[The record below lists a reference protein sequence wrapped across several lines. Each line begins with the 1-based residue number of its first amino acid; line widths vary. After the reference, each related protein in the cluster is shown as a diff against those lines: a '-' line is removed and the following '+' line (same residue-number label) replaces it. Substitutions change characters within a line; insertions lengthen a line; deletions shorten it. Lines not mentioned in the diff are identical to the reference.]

1 MAKEIERKF
10 LVRDDAWKSN
20 VTSETRIRQAYIC
33 VESDRSVRIRTKN
46 DTTAQVTIKF
56 GSNLRVRDEFE
67 YPIPIDDAREM
78 IGIADGH
85 VIDKTRYTVDFAGFT
100 WEIDVFAGH
109 HRGLVIA
116 EVEMQSETDDPKL
129 PAWLGR
135 EVTGD
140 KRYSNQSL
148 ATQRSR
154 PGLVHAL

>member
-1 MAKEIERKF
+1 
-10 LVRDDAWKSN
+10 
-20 VTSETRIRQAYIC
+20 
-33 VESDRSVRIRTKN
+33 
-46 DTTAQVTIKF
+46 
-56 GSNLRVRDEFE
+56 
-67 YPIPIDDAREM
+67 M

>member
-33 VESDRSVRIRTKN
+33 AESDRSVRIRTKN
-46 DTTAQVTIKF
+46 DETAQVTLKF
-56 GSNLRVRDEFE
+56 GSNLLVRDEFE